1 MDNASTPAHVI
12 GTSLELDGTRRRM
25 TGGKTT
31 DGRATIEGYMAT
43 FDGEA
48 ATALN
53 TLLEDERASVEIVV
67 ALATGATELYERE
80 AFELMGSEAVL
91 ACYALRERMEESGVE
106 VTRRINGVVFQILGT
121 DRYDD
126 RLRAFA
132 HHQMSICEGVAP
144 LLPAIEDHE
153 AHRTL
158 QDLYDAG
165 TRAAQW
171 CEQRAEEFAQSRLID
186 FRTGVAGISPEQ
198 VAGPPEAQAAL
209 EDAGGVPQHR
219 PDRKAEE
226 SEYLG
231 EQSETPD
238 IT

>member
-1 MDNASTPAHVI
+1 
-12 GTSLELDGTRRRM
+12 
-25 TGGKTT
+25 
-31 DGRATIEGYMAT
+31 MAT
-43 FDGEA
+43 LDGEA
-48 ATALN
+48 VTALN
-53 TLLEDERASVEIVV
+53 TLLEDERASVEIVL

-80 AFELMGSEAVL
+80 AFDLMGSEAVL
-91 ACYALRERMEESGVE
+91 ACCALRERMAEADVE
-106 VTRRINGVVFQILGT
+106 VTRRINGIVFQILGT

-132 HHQMSICEGVAP
+132 HHQTDICEGVAP
-144 LLPAIEDHE
+144 LLSAIEDHE

-165 TRAAQW
+165 LRAAQW

-186 FRTGVAGISPEQ
+186 FRAGTAGASPDQ
-198 VAGPPEAQAAL
+198 VFGPPDAQAAL
-209 EDAGGVPQHR
+209 EEAGGVAQHR

-231 EQSETPD
+231 EQGETPD
-238 IT
+238 IM